1 MLTDTQALYGGD
13 TRITFNSPLLLLNPY
28 VKYWESSVLSPVDT
42 CMKSMSV
49 SILPT
54 CSLDNVFALLGEIS
68 FKSLLG
74 MKWLNVV
81 ALMKMLHGNV
91 ELFVRLQYFMK

>member
-1 MLTDTQALYGGD
+1 
-13 TRITFNSPLLLLNPY
+13 
-28 VKYWESSVLSPVDT
+28 
-42 CMKSMSV
+42 MKSMSV

-74 MKWLNVV
+74 MKVLNVV

-91 ELFVRLQYFMK
+91 ELFVRL